1 MSNASLRA
9 LQILTHLILT
19 KTLFYFYGWKNLRHR
34 DVKSWVQDYLE
45 NITTK
50 SYIIWAH
57 RVIIWANFRDFH
69 NSKINYCIFEEDS
82 HKYSTNCNKMAR
94 IIWALKKA
102 SIWNIVVVQLP
113 SDVGLCDPR
122 MIACQASHPSPSPGV
137 VQTHVHWVSDAI
149 QPSCPLLAPFPS
161 VLNILQNQDLFQW
174 VSCLNQVAK
183 VFDAIL
189 APFFLCFSRCEVS
202 LDISYISDFCTK
214 SRKVLIKI

>member
-34 DVKSWVQDYLE
+34 DVKSWVQDYLA

-94 IIWALKKA
+94 IIWAYFKKSFYLEYCCCSVA
-102 SIWNIVVVQLP
+102 QWCRTLWPKDDSMPGFP
-113 SDVGLCDPR
+113 SLTISWSC
-122 MIACQASHPSPSPGV
+122 SN
-137 VQTHVHWVSDAI
+137 
-149 QPSCPLLAPFPS
+149 SCPLS
-161 VLNILQNQDLFQW
+161 
-174 VSCLNQVAK
+174 
-183 VFDAIL
+183 
-189 APFFLCFSRCEVS
+189 
-202 LDISYISDFCTK
+202 
-214 SRKVLIKI
+214 